1 MGLITADHAEWAV
14 VDRMRR
20 MMEAPQGDYLATQ
33 TYALFTTTL
42 CWVLQHL
49 RIREDQQ
56 QTAKDKAAAS
66 LLAELAQVHASAVPW
81 RIPVASVRRM
91 ERVGNKRVTVP
102 ATAGFEDHTLKRIL
116 INLRD
121 ASAHGDARNV
131 VPFNSGPHLIGFTFN
146 CAEPRN
152 VHWDGG
158 RFTLLRADMQRIGTA
173 LATRYRDAIVEAG
186 RERYG
191 SNFPG
196 EGAHMIEEVA

>member
-14 VDRMRR
+14 VDRMRQ
-20 MMEAPQGDYLATQ
+20 MMEAPQGDYIATQ

-49 RIREDQQ
+49 RIREDQHR
-56 QTAKDKAAAS
+56 TAKDKAAAR
-66 LLAELAQVHASAVPW
+66 LLAELGQVHASAAPW
-81 RIPVASVRRM
+81 RMPVASVRRM
-91 ERVGNKRVTVP
+91 ERIGNNPISVP
-102 ATAGFEDHTLKRIL
+102 ESAGFEDHTLKRIL

-131 VPFNSGPHLIGFTFN
+131 VPFNSGPNLVGFTFN

-152 VHWDGG
+152 VNWAGG
-158 RFTLLRADMQRIGTA
+158 RITLLRADMQRIGTT

-186 RERYG
+186 KERYG
-191 SNFPG
+191 AHFPADG
-196 EGAHMIEEVA
+196 PHMIEEFA